1 MQLAFSLAEKA
12 AGKTSPNPAVG
23 AVLVKHGQVI
33 AKGYTHPAGEQHAEV
48 DALLKAGDAAQ
59 GCTMYVTL
67 EPCAHY
73 GRTPPCTKAIVEA
86 GVAEVHYAIG
96 DPNPKVNGRGRKY
109 LEDHGVKVFADASV
123 AQGYAQNRAFFHYV
137 TTGQPYVFAKYAM
150 TLDGKIATVTGESK
164 WITGGAAREH
174 GHRLR
179 NQSDAIL
186 VGVETVIADDPQLTT
201 RLSDAH
207 EAVKHPL
214 RIVLDSTLRIPLT
227 ARVIDPALPGKTLII
242 TTNQSLVQK
251 RQQLKRENVDVLV
264 LGANAAGQID
274 LKLLLDALG
283 QRDITSL
290 MVEGGAQVLGSFV
303 AAGYVQEIW
312 TFIAPKLVGG
322 VAAKTPVGG
331 NGIAQLQQA
340 LQFEIKETKQFGAD
354 LWVRSERKV

>member
-23 AVLVKHGQVI
+23 AVLVKNGQII

-48 DALLKAGDAAQ
+48 DALLKAGAAAK
-59 GCTMYVTL
+59 GSTMYVTL

-73 GRTPPCTKAIVEA
+73 GRTPPCTKAIVDA

-96 DPNPKVNGRGRKY
+96 DPNPRVNGRGRKY
-109 LEDHGVKVFADASV
+109 LEAHGVKVTADVSV

-137 TTGQPYVFAKYAM
+137 TTGMPYVTAKYAM

-164 WITGGAAREH
+164 WITGSEARQH
-174 GHRLR
+174 GHTLR

-186 VGVETVIADDPQLTT
+186 VGVDTVVADDPQLTT
-201 RLSDAH
+201 RLPEQS
-207 EAVKHPL
+207 VKHPL
-214 RIVLDSTLRIPLT
+214 RIVLDSTLRIPQDAHIL
-227 ARVIDPALPGKTLII
+227 DPALPGKTVIA
-242 TTNQSLVQK
+242 TTRQADPSRKARLVEQGAEVLMVAGDAAGRVDLNSL
-251 RQQLKRENVDVLV
+251 LTALGKRE
-264 LGANAAGQID
+264 
-274 LKLLLDALG
+274 
-283 QRDITSL
+283 ITSL

-303 AAGYVQEIW
+303 AAGCVQEAW

-322 VAAKTPVGG
+322 SKAKSPVGG
-331 NGIAQLQQA
+331 MGIAQLQSA

-354 LWVRSERKV
+354 LWVRSERKA